1 MPNQFYIQPGNN
13 FGQGLQSLAGSVE
26 RFGQN
31 KRQMEAEERVRQRF
45 EGARTAITSAYQSG
59 NPDQVME
66 AVLQYPELQ
75 DTAKMIFGI
84 TNDKTEAIARD
95 TYSRVLSDPDSE
107 RALQYLE
114 AGIQQVADAGGN
126 PVNMVQDYA
135 MFKTD
140 PASALKKIQMT
151 APLFGLGE
159 DSSPRIG
166 TYNPRDYT
174 EDSWAEFTQ
183 TKDPSVLERYETSAK
198 ERLYTDPNLAG
209 RAVQVESD
217 IAGGKAGA
225 AETAKLSARQAMQ
238 PQLEAAIATEVERV
252 KRESAQV
259 QAFDKKASDASGVMD
274 VIELAKP
281 LLDEA
286 TESLAGTFVD
296 AAGKLVGL
304 STDGAEAAAKL
315 KTLEGALILKMPRME
330 GPQSDRD
337 QMLYRQMAAQIGDST
352 VPAKIR
358 KAALETLQEL
368 NEKYQ
373 EEASKETPKT
383 RVKWSDM

>member
-1 MPNQFYIQPGNN
+1 M
-13 FGQGLQSLAGSVE
+13 L
-26 RFGQN
+26 
-31 KRQMEAEERVRQRF
+31 
-45 EGARTAITSAYQSG
+45 
-59 NPDQVME
+59 
-66 AVLQYPELQ
+66 
-75 DTAKMIFGI
+75 FGI
-84 TNDKTEAIARD
+84 TNERTEAIAKD
-95 TYSRVLSDPDSE
+95 TYSRLLADPDPE
-107 RALQYLE
+107 RALQYLD
-114 AGIQQVADAGGN
+114 AGIQQVAAAGGN

-140 PASALKKIQMT
+140 PDSALKKIQMT

-159 DSSPRIG
+159 DSKPKIG

-225 AETAKLSARQAMQ
+225 AETAKLEARQAMQ
-238 PQLEAAIATEVERV
+238 PQLEAAIATEVEKV
-252 KRESAQV
+252 KRDSAQV
-259 QAFDKKASDASGVMD
+259 QAFDKKANDASGVMD
-274 VIELAKP
+274 IIELAEP

-286 TESLAGTFVD
+286 TESLAGTALD
-296 AAGKLVGL
+296 AAGRLIGL

-352 VPAKIR
+352 VPARIR

-368 NEKYQ
+368 NEKYK
-373 EEASKETPKT
+373 EEATPKQELT
-383 RVKWSDM
+383 GVDKQAYNWAKSNPDDPRSSQILKKLGVK